1 MSNDISKMDFKQ
13 LRNEVQLLR
22 DELAIMKRKYEDI
35 IYNLDTDN
43 FSSRFVK
50 EQGDMRTAIEV
61 NAEGIKTKVSNEEL
75 DAYSTKTQ
83 TAEAIQN
90 VVSKGAKLDEAI
102 SISDISEATDTSK
115 IYVIKETDDN
125 NNVLSETYYYF
136 NDITKS
142 WEILSGDNIY
152 TVFEQTSE
160 GFKLKGNVLIDGGK
174 VAWNENTTP
183 VQTKYSKDA
192 VDWHNEFSADDIYM
206 KMSFDGG
213 KEWTS
218 PMKVVGTDGKDG
230 EDGKNGSSANVTFA
244 NVNNALGNLF
254 KSFTGGS
261 VTSMTN
267 AYIYSPQVKGG
278 EFYGCV
284 FYAGEG
290 EGYSQMDDGGF
301 SIYDD
306 YGKAKMGIGYIANGY
321 NYPYMVLGEG
331 TGYSGSNAG
340 LVYKLGEGM
349 WIGDSSVLPYG
360 GDYPGN
366 GTSVNDMS
374 AELPSAT
381 GLFIDFSADKIY
393 KYIKGKPTELTD
405 SSGGGSGSSGVA
417 VFG

>member
-1 MSNDISKMDFKQ
+1 MDFKQ